1 MTRAQYLRDVVPRLV
16 GVTLPQLMAATGL
29 SNASCST
36 LRRGLTVPHPR
47 HWGRLARLAAD
58 VVRGLGARWPD
69 CEGFAQ
75 GSSREPQR
83 P

>member
-1 MTRAQYLRDVVPRLV
+1 MDAVYRANAAWKAKPAASMTRAQYLRDVVPQLV

-47 HWGRLARLAAD
+47 HWGRLA
-58 VVRGLGARWPD
+58 G
-69 CEGFAQ
+69 
-75 GSSREPQR
+75 
-83 P
+83 